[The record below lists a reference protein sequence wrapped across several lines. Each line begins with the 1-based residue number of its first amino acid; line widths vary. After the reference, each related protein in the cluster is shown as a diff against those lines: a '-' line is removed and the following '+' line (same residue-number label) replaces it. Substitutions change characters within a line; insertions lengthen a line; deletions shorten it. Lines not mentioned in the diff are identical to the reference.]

1 MTNLKMANVSE
12 TSLFTFCGR
21 NSEEDIEEITEEV
34 IIDFSKTAV
43 SWVCL
48 ALLIIVKCCTVIVI
62 SVRFKG
68 REGYTEDKT
77 PSIHKARTPYYHNVV
92 APDE

>member
-1 MTNLKMANVSE
+1 MANVSE

-43 SWVCL
+43 S
-48 ALLIIVKCCTVIVI
+48 
-62 SVRFKG
+62 
-68 REGYTEDKT
+68 
-77 PSIHKARTPYYHNVV
+77 
-92 APDE
+92 